1 MGKEILT
8 KCGYRC
14 DLCLAYKE
22 NIEKED
28 NRKILS
34 DGWYKYFGFRIEPED
49 IMCEGC
55 VSCDNPK
62 LIDNNCPVRPC
73 VISKGLENC
82 AYCTEYICDK
92 LLERIVDYDE
102 KINFD
107 HHNIPTEDYENI
119 VKPYESKKRLNEIRR
134 KMKID
139 G

>member
-1 MGKEILT
+1 MILS

-14 DLCLAYKE
+14 DLCLAYKG

-28 NRKILS
+28 KRQILS
-34 DGWYKYFGFRIEPED
+34 DGWFKYFGFRIEPED

-73 VISKGLENC
+73 VISKDIKNC
-82 AYCTEYICDK
+82 AYCGEYICEK
-92 LLERIVDYDE
+92 LLLRIVDYDE

-107 HHNIPTEDYENI
+107 HSDIPDEDYENI
-119 VKPYESKKRLNEIRR
+119 VKPYESKKRLEEIRKR
-134 KMKID
+134 ITRR
-139 G
+139 